1 MFFIK
6 QCLEAVEDLDN
17 CIEDLV
23 CLLDKAR
30 PFFHLKLPTIEKYG
44 EKLQDLRNQRK
55 KVLEKALSSGR
66 AVSKNKRLQF
76 VLSIEKEMR
85 DEWPVMEERINRKMR
100 SCLGGIEQR
109 VLAILPAVVDE
120 AVIPRV
126 NNAVE
131 TKVREVVAELVP
143 AVENVSFEKK
153 VEHVAVLP
161 AVVDEVVIPRVNN
174 AVETKVRE
182 VVPAVENVTEVY
194 LGLWAPNPKLGGWTE
209 YGQMMLVCC
218 ATLMRRGLEPTGVG
232 GCI

>member
-131 TKVREVVAELVP
+131 TKVAEL
-143 AVENVSFEKK
+143 
-153 VEHVAVLP
+153 
-161 AVVDEVVIPRVNN
+161 
-174 AVETKVRE
+174 
-182 VVPAVENVTEVY
+182 VPAVENVTEVY
-194 LGLWAPNPKLGGWTE
+194 LGLRAPNPKLGGWTE

-218 ATLMRRGLEPTGVG
+218 ATLMRRRQFVKTGVG
-232 GCI
+232 GI

>member
-131 TKVREVVAELVP
+131 TKVREVVA
-143 AVENVSFEKK
+143 
-153 VEHVAVLP
+153 
-161 AVVDEVVIPRVNN
+161 
-174 AVETKVRE
+174 
-182 VVPAVENVTEVY
+182 VENVTEVY
-194 LGLWAPNPKLGGWTE
+194 LGLRAPNPKLGGWTE

-218 ATLMRRGLEPTGVG
+218 AVHQGGLEPTGVG
-232 GCI
+232 GI